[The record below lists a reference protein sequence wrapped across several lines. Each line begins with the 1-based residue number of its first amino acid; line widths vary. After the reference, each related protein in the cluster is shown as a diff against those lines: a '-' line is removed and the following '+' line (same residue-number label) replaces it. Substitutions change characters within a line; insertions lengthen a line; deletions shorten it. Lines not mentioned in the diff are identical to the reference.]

1 MDNATNL
8 GEGNFSGFVYP
19 ATLILSRTL
28 KETAKVRMFDSRVE
42 NLLPR
47 VKNSVL
53 IFTGNGDYTST

>member
-1 MDNATNL
+1 MNNATL
-8 GEGNFSGFVYP
+8 GKGNFSGFVYP
-19 ATLILSRTL
+19 ATKILSRTL
-28 KETAKVRMFDSRVE
+28 KKTANVRTFDSRIA